1 MTRFLFFID
10 SLSTWVGKAFAWL
23 ILVLT
28 FGVSYEVFVRYVLR
42 APTTW
47 AFDIAYITY
56 GAMFLMAGAYT
67 LSRNGHV
74 RGDVVYRFW
83 RPRVQATVD
92 LVLYILFF
100 LPAVLAWIYSGW
112 GYAQMSI
119 RFREVSIFSP
129 AGVPVF
135 PLKALIPVT
144 GALLL
149 MQGVAEIIRCVL
161 CIRLGQWPQRL
172 HDVEEIEAVI
182 LQERRRLAEQSE
194 QAQEGT
200 RGAPT

>member
-10 SLSTWVGKAFAWL
+10 SLSLWVGKAFAWL

-28 FGVSYEVFVRYVLR
+28 LGVSYEVFVRYVLG

-47 AFDIAYITY
+47 AFDISYITY

-74 RGDVVYRFW
+74 RGDVIYRFW
-83 RPRVQATVD
+83 PARVQASVD
-92 LVLYILFF
+92 LVLYIVFF
-100 LPAVLAWIYSGW
+100 LPAVAAFLYSGW
-112 GYAQMSI
+112 LYAEMSI

-144 GALLL
+144 GVFLLL
-149 MQGVAEIIRCVL
+149 QGIAEIIRCVL
-161 CIRLGQWPQRL
+161 CIRSGTWPQRL
-172 HDVEEIEAVI
+172 HDVEETESIIIREKR
-182 LQERRRLAEQSE
+182 LLAEQ
-194 QAQEGT
+194 AAPRRADD
-200 RGAPT
+200 RGARA